1 MKNVTL
7 NELKAIPALET
18 VPDDQLQW
26 FIDNGETVEFSE
38 GTRVFEKGDP
48 LDRTYVVM
56 EGRMR
61 ICAEQNGKLREIFVV
76 KPQAITGYLP
86 FSRAVNTFG
95 YGEVIENIRAFRIY
109 KPKVL
114 EAIKLH
120 YELTEA
126 LVHTMTSRVRDFT
139 SQQQQNEKM
148 FALGKLS
155 AGLAHELNNPA
166 SAISRGASSL
176 QNQIKLLPNIFKEVA
191 GLNIAP
197 EKIDT
202 INQILISKTHQT
214 DRPALTMM
222 QRADEEDALND
233 WLAGHGI
240 KNFDIAE
247 NFTEFGFTPDDL
259 EHMNTCTPMP
269 QLNVVLNWMNNYLLE
284 EKMVSDIKES
294 SGRISELV
302 QSVKNFTHMDK
313 DTGKQLLD
321 IHAGIRNTLTML
333 NYKLKKGNI
342 SVVENFD
349 TSLPQVKALAGELN
363 QVWTNLVDNAI
374 DALETTDGQRTLEIT
389 TKQDRQFVCVYI
401 KDNGPG
407 IPQEIQSQIFDPFFT
422 TKDMGKGTGLG
433 LDVVTR
439 IIRQHSGTVTVKSVP
454 GNTEFTV
461 CFPIIDN

>member
-7 NELKAIPALET
+7 DELKANPTLET
-18 VPDDQLQW
+18 VPDDQLEW
-26 FIDNGETVEFSE
+26 LLANGETVEFE
-38 GTRVFEKGDP
+38 DGVRVFEKGSP
-48 LDRTYVVM
+48 LDKTTFVM

-61 ICAEQNGKLREIFVV
+61 ICAEQNGKLRELVV
-76 KPQAITGYLP
+76 LKKDAISGYLP
-86 FSRAVNTFG
+86 FSRGLITPG
-95 YGEVIENIRAFRIY
+95 YGECVDKCRFFQV
-109 KPKVL
+109 PKDKIN

-120 YELTEA
+120 YELIAA

-176 QNQIKLLPNIFKEVA
+176 QSQIKRLPDIFKEVA
-191 GLNIAP
+191 ALNIAP

-214 DRPALTMM
+214 DRPVLSMM
-222 QRADEEDALND
+222 QRADLEDGLSD
-233 WLAGHGI
+233 WLADHGI
-240 KNFDIAE
+240 KDFDIAE

-259 EHMNTCTPMP
+259 EHMNTCTPQP
-269 QLNVVLNWMNNYLLE
+269 QLGVVLDWMSNYLLQ
-284 EKMVSDIKES
+284 EKMVSDIRES

-302 QSVKNFTHMDK
+302 SSVKTFTHMDR
-313 DTGKQLLD
+313 DTDKQLLD

-333 NYKLKKGNI
+333 NYKLRKGNI
-342 SVVENFD
+342 QVVEDFD
-349 TSLPQVKALAGELN
+349 LKLPLVKALAGELN
-363 QVWTNLVDNAI
+363 QVWTNIIDNAI
-374 DALETTDGQRTLEIT
+374 DAMEVNGNGVLTIRTQL
-389 TKQDRQFVCVYI
+389 DREFICVYI

-407 IPQEIQSQIFDPFFT
+407 IPAEVQSQVFDPFFT

-439 IIRQHSGTVTVKSVP
+439 IIRQHNGTVKVASVP

-461 CFPIIDN
+461 CFPLTDN

>member
-7 NELKAIPALET
+7 DELKANPTLQT
-18 VPDDQLQW
+18 VPDEQLEW
-26 FIDNGETVEFSE
+26 LLANGQTIEVEE
-38 GTRVFEKGDP
+38 GTRLFEIGDP
-48 LDRTYVVM
+48 LDKTTIM
-56 EGRMR
+56 MDGRLR
-61 ICAEQNGKLREIFVV
+61 ICAEQNGKMREVFVV
-76 KPQAITGYLP
+76 KPQAVTGYLP
-86 FSRAVNTFG
+86 FSRATNTFG
-95 YGEVIENIRAFRIY
+95 YAEAIEKSRLLQI
-109 KPKVL
+109 PKDKIN

-120 YELTEA
+120 YELTAA

-176 QNQIKLLPNIFKEVA
+176 HSQIKNLPAIFKEVA
-191 GLNIAP
+191 ALNIAP

-214 DRPALTMM
+214 DRPILSMM
-222 QRADEEDALND
+222 QRADLEDDLTDWLND
-233 WLAGHGI
+233 HGI
-240 KNFDIAE
+240 KDFNIAE
-247 NFTEFGFTPDDL
+247 NIAEFGFTTEDL
-259 EHMNTCTPMP
+259 EHMNNCTPQP
-269 QLNVVLNWMNNYLLE
+269 NLGVVLDWMSNYLLQ
-284 EKMVSDIKES
+284 EKMVSDIKEA

-302 QSVKNFTHMDK
+302 SSVKNFTHMDR
-313 DTGKQLLD
+313 DTDKQLLD

-333 NYKLKKGNI
+333 NYKLRKGNI
-342 SVVENFD
+342 QVQEDFD
-349 TSLPQVKALAGELN
+349 LKLPLVKALAGELN
-363 QVWTNLVDNAI
+363 QVWTNIIDNAI
-374 DALETTDGQRTLEIT
+374 DAMEVNGSGILTIRTQL
-389 TKQDRQFVCVYI
+389 DREFVCVYI

-407 IPQEIQSQIFDPFFT
+407 IPEDMQSKIFDPFFT

-439 IIRQHSGTVTVKSVP
+439 IIRQHNGTVKMTSVP

-461 CFPIIDN
+461 CFPLTDN